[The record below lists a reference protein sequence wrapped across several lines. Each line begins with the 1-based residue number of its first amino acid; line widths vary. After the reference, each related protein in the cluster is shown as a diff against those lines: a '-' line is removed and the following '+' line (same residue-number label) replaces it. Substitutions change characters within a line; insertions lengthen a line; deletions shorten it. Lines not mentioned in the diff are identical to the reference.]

1 MLRDEVRTEAY
12 RQAIIK
18 NIHLFEGKTV
28 LDIGT
33 GTGIL
38 SLFAAKYGKAKMV
51 YAVDNADIAHFAK
64 DIVQKSGYGNK
75 IKVIKGKIEDVKEI
89 KESSIDVIISEW
101 MGYFLLYESMLDSII
116 DVRDKYLKKGGTVF
130 PNRAQIFLAAVED
143 EKFYSY
149 KVGHWNDVYGFNMSC
164 MSNAVLRE
172 AQIDFVSPFK
182 IVSTESKVLDLNL
195 NTMKKDEVNFSS

>member
-64 DIVQKSGYGNK
+64 DIV
-75 IKVIKGKIEDVKEI
+75 
-89 KESSIDVIISEW
+89 
-101 MGYFLLYESMLDSII
+101 
-116 DVRDKYLKKGGTVF
+116 
-130 PNRAQIFLAAVED
+130 
-143 EKFYSY
+143 
-149 KVGHWNDVYGFNMSC
+149 
-164 MSNAVLRE
+164 
-172 AQIDFVSPFK
+172 
-182 IVSTESKVLDLNL
+182 
-195 NTMKKDEVNFSS
+195 